1 MVDPNLN
8 CCKISSCVL
17 VDISSSLITGKYG
30 DGVAMCLANNI
41 SEPSLLIDIVNE
53 KQMKVVVWGFQ
64 KIP

>member
-17 VDISSSLITGKYG
+17 VDISSSSLITGTYG

-53 KQMKVVVWGFQ
+53 K
-64 KIP
+64 